1 MKNRLNQISG
11 HLYSTLETQ
20 QNSFDMGKYVVD
32 NKIEGDI
39 IECGIASGA
48 NFATMMLGASE
59 DLSRT
64 FWGFDS
70 FEGIQLAGKKDTL
83 QAGIGAI
90 THDVNVPD
98 SELLISSGIT
108 SHSKESVLINFKNWG
123 VDNFNIKLVEGWV
136 QNTIDTVIDEI
147 KSISILRL
155 DMDIYNPTKYTLE
168 KLYPLITKGGVIII
182 DDWELDGVR
191 IAVEEYLKENK
202 IKAKMLSIPNS
213 TPKYFFKP

>member
-155 DMDIYNPTKYTLE
+155 DMDIYDPTKYTLE

>member
-155 DMDIYNPTKYTLE
+155 DMDIYDPTKYTLN

>member
-123 VDNFNIKLVEGWV
+123 VDNYDIKLVEGWV
-136 QNTIDTVIDEI
+136 QNTIDAVIDEI

>member
-202 IKAKMLSIPNS
+202 IKVKMLSIPNS

>member
-20 QNSFDMGKYVVD
+20 QNSFDMGKHVVD

-202 IKAKMLSIPNS
+202 IKVKMLSIPNS

>member
-123 VDNFNIKLVEGWV
+123 VDKFNIKLVEGWV

-202 IKAKMLSIPNS
+202 IKVKMLSIPNS

>member
-20 QNSFDMGKYVVD
+20 QNSFDMGKHVVD

-90 THDVNVPD
+90 THDVNVLD

-202 IKAKMLSIPNS
+202 IKVKMLSIPNS

>member
-39 IECGIASGA
+39 IASGA

-123 VDNFNIKLVEGWV
+123 VDNYDIKLVEGWV
-136 QNTIDTVIDEI
+136 QNTIDAVIDEI

-155 DMDIYNPTKYTLE
+155 DMDIYDPTKYTLN

-202 IKAKMLSIPNS
+202 IKVKMLSIPNS

>member
-155 DMDIYNPTKYTLE
+155 DMDIYNPTKYTLN

-202 IKAKMLSIPNS
+202 IKVKMLSIPNS

>member
-136 QNTIDTVIDEI
+136 QNTIDTVIDVI

-182 DDWELDGVR
+182 DDWELDGVG

>member
-123 VDNFNIKLVEGWV
+123 VDNYDIKLVEGWV
-136 QNTIDTVIDEI
+136 QNTIDAVIDEI

-155 DMDIYNPTKYTLE
+155 DMDIYDPTKYTLN

>member
-123 VDNFNIKLVEGWV
+123 VDNYDIKLVEGWV
-136 QNTIDTVIDEI
+136 QNTIDAVIDEI

-155 DMDIYNPTKYTLE
+155 DMDIYDPTKYTLE

-202 IKAKMLSIPNS
+202 IKVKMLSIPNS

>member
-123 VDNFNIKLVEGWV
+123 VDNYDIKLVEGWV
-136 QNTIDTVIDEI
+136 QNTIDAVIDEI

-155 DMDIYNPTKYTLE
+155 DMDIYDPTKYTLN

-202 IKAKMLSIPNS
+202 IKVKMLSIPNS

>member
-108 SHSKESVLINFKNWG
+108 LHSKESVLINFKNWG

>member
-123 VDNFNIKLVEGWV
+123 VDNYDIKLVEGWV

-202 IKAKMLSIPNS
+202 IKVKMLSIPNS

>member
-202 IKAKMLSIPNS
+202 IKAKMLSITNS

>member
-123 VDNFNIKLVEGWV
+123 VDNYDIKLVEGWV
-136 QNTIDTVIDEI
+136 QNTIDAVIDEI

-202 IKAKMLSIPNS
+202 IKVKMLSIPNS